1 MKNYL
6 LGFVFLILL
15 FYQCQNTSE
24 RNTSTDS
31 ITSHQK
37 VQTLR
42 LSKEDSS
49 RFAQE
54 GTKLAKQMYAGIL
67 QRLKTALDQ
76 QGYYEAVKYCNHNA
90 LPLTDSL
97 AHHYGIKAK
106 RTSLKLRNP
115 ANAPDE
121 LEKQVLEMYQKTLSK
136 QPTVYKT
143 NEGIRFFTPIYVA
156 EFCLTCHGKP
166 YENIPDVTM
175 RALQELYP
183 DDAAKNYEI
192 HDIRGIWSITFPE
205 NYQSK
210 LNNNNP

>member
-1 MKNYL
+1 MKKYL
-6 LGFVFLILL
+6 PAFVFSTLL
-15 FYQCQNTSE
+15 FYQCHNDVD

-31 ITSHQK
+31 LTSHQNA
-37 VQTLR
+37 QALP

-49 RFAQE
+49 RFVQE
-54 GTKLAKQMYAGIL
+54 GTKLAKQMYASVL

-76 QGYYEAVKYCNHNA
+76 KAYYESVKYCNHNA

-97 AHHYGIKAK
+97 ATHYGIKAK

-156 EFCLTCHGKP
+156 EFCLNCHGKP
-166 YENIPDVTM
+166 YENISDVTL

-183 DDAAKNYEI
+183 NDEAKNYEI
-192 HDIRGIWSITFPE
+192 YDIRGIWSITFPE

-210 LNNNNP
+210 LN

>member
-1 MKNYL
+1 MSRAVRIVISSAL
-6 LGFVFLILL
+6 F
-15 FYQCQNTSE
+15 FYQCQHTEPNAKDTIQQSAYYPVV
-24 RNTSTDS
+24 SKDS
-31 ITSHQK
+31 VVYIN
-37 VQTLR
+37 
-42 LSKEDSS
+42 
-49 RFAQE
+49 E
-54 GTKLAKQMYAGIL
+54 GIKLAKQMYAGIL

-97 AHHYGIKAK
+97 AIHYGIKAK

-143 NEGIRFFTPIYVA
+143 SEGIRFFTPIYVA
-156 EFCLTCHGKP
+156 EFCLNCHGKP

-175 RALQELYP
+175 RAIQELYP
-183 DDAAKNYEI
+183 NDEAKNYEI
-192 HDIRGIWSITFPE
+192 YDIRGIWSITFPE
-205 NYQSK
+205 NYPSK
-210 LNNNNP
+210 LNTNNP